1 MPLQVIVSAF
11 VAALIATV
19 VDAAMLLSLMSPDRL
34 GMLGL
39 EVAVIETTLQHLM
52 GVFAARKSAHATGWD
67 MADG

>member
-19 VDAAMLLSLMSPDRL
+19 VDAAMLPSLMSPDRL

-39 EVAVIETTLQHLM
+39 EVAAIETTLQHLM
-52 GVFAARKSAHATGWD
+52 GVFAAHKSAHATGWD